1 MASDIAGF
9 HSGRDRIVAAY
20 TGKTVLVVS
29 HVTPIKTL
37 VADALGAPLEALF
50 RMELSPASVTVI
62 SYFQGRGPTGEQMA
76 NLRLYNARP
85 TGAPFLT

>member
-1 MASDIAGF
+1 VAERVLA
-9 HSGRDRIVAAY
+9 GRDRIIESYA
-20 TGKTVLVVS
+20 GKSVLVVS

-62 SYFQGRGPTGEQMA
+62 SYFEGHGPEEGSMHA

-85 TGAPFLT
+85 TEAPFLS

>member
-1 MASDIAGF
+1 VLA
-9 HSGRDRIVAAY
+9 GRDRIVEAY
-20 TGKTVLVVS
+20 AGKTVLVVS

-50 RMELSPASVTVI
+50 RMELSPASVSVV
-62 SYFQGRGPTGEQMA
+62 SYFEGRDPKGGQMS

-85 TGAPFLT
+85 TDAPFVG